1 MSTHPR
7 DGHEP
12 VNLRPVSA
20 DGRQRATPGPAPAA
34 GQHPEERAPE
44 GRLRRFLGRILRRR
58 RVSPRL
64 VLRALAIEQI
74 LIGRKREPG
83 TTSYGENVVR
93 ALGTAAGN
101 RVLARTQRVLDR
113 LARKT
118 DGLRAQQATLRTRA
132 GYCGGNLVAHP
143 DGGVRTVAETAGD
156 QDQQR
161 AVIAADIQDGSRR
174 HRRLP
179 RALRRIPVLVF
190 VADALLLLYFFSG
203 VTNVDWSSPLS
214 AALVF
219 AVLLAVMVTGIS
231 FAFFRF
237 AGDRLQQ
244 YKNDAGT
251 VPLRGLDEFTTV
263 AAALALAAMAILA
276 ALMFTR
282 MHAEVIDALGPGAG
296 GTAIIIGLTL
306 AVISILANTLVVAVH
321 ALDGSTEADRLD
333 ALGDA
338 VAGPLNRARRQL
350 EQADNLDQ
358 QIAVLARQAD
368 RAAAEGI
375 TRAGHQR
382 AAADRLIDAARAV
395 HQGAGP
401 LSEPAVD
408 PNNQDGVAGYRHT
421 EATPEADERPHRLAL
436 HHIHT
441 PLPGEQQSAGDE
453 QPAA

>member
-1 MSTHPR
+1 M
-7 DGHEP
+7 
-12 VNLRPVSA
+12 
-20 DGRQRATPGPAPAA
+20 
-34 GQHPEERAPE
+34 
-44 GRLRRFLGRILRRR
+44 
-58 RVSPRL
+58 
-64 VLRALAIEQI
+64 
-74 LIGRKREPG
+74 
-83 TTSYGENVVR
+83 
-93 ALGTAAGN
+93 
-101 RVLARTQRVLDR
+101 
-113 LARKT
+113 
-118 DGLRAQQATLRTRA
+118 A
-132 GYCGGNLVAHP
+132 GYCGGNFVAHP

-161 AVIAADIQDGSRR
+161 TVIAADIQDGSRR

-179 RALRRIPVLVF
+179 KTLRRIPVLVF

-219 AVLLAVMVTGIS
+219 AILLAVMVTGIS

-251 VPLRGLDEFTTV
+251 VPLRGLDEFT
-263 AAALALAAMAILA
+263 AASAVLALAAMAVLA

-282 MHAEVIDALGPGAG
+282 MHAEVIDALGNGAG

-338 VAGPLNRARRQL
+338 VAGPLNQARRQL

-358 QIAVLARQAD
+358 QIAVLAREAG

-382 AAADRLIDAARAV
+382 AAADRLIDAGRAV
-395 HQGAGP
+395 HQGTGP
-401 LSEPAVD
+401 LSEPAAD
-408 PNNQDGVAGYRHT
+408 PNSQAGVVGYRHT
-421 EATPEADERPHRLAL
+421 EATPEVDERPHRLAL

-441 PLPGEQQSAGDE
+441 PLPDEQQSAGQD

>member
-1 MSTHPR
+1 MSTPPAT
-7 DGHEP
+7 GTSP
-12 VNLRPVSA
+12 SA
-20 DGRQRATPGPAPAA
+20 SGPSPPTGSASATPGPAPAA
-34 GQHPEERAPE
+34 GQHQEERAPE
-44 GRLRRFLGRILRRR
+44 GRLRRFLSRILRRR
-58 RVSPRL
+58 RVSPRP

-83 TTSYGENVVR
+83 TTSYTENVVR
-93 ALGTAAGN
+93 ALGAAAGN
-101 RVLARTQRVLDR
+101 RVLAKTQRVLGR

-118 DGLRAQQATLRTRA
+118 DGLRALQATLRTLA
-132 GYCGGNLVAHP
+132 GYCGGNFVAHP

-161 AVIAADIQDGSRR
+161 TVIAADIQDGSRR

-179 RALRRIPVLVF
+179 KTLRRIPVLVF

-219 AVLLAVMVTGIS
+219 AILLAVMVTGIS

-251 VPLRGLDEFTTV
+251 VPLRGLDEFT
-263 AAALALAAMAILA
+263 AASAVLALAAMAVLA

-282 MHAEVIDALGPGAG
+282 MHAEVIDALGNGAG

-338 VAGPLNRARRQL
+338 VRRPAEPGPPPARAGGQPRSADRGTRPGSRSGRGRGHHQGRTPARRRRP
-350 EQADNLDQ
+350 A
-358 QIAVLARQAD
+358 
-368 RAAAEGI
+368 
-375 TRAGHQR
+375 HQR
-382 AAADRLIDAARAV
+382 RPRRPPGHGPAERACCRPRRPGRRGRL
-395 HQGAGP
+395 P
-401 LSEPAVD
+401 
-408 PNNQDGVAGYRHT
+408 
-421 EATPEADERPHRLAL
+421 PHRG
-436 HHIHT
+436 H
-441 PLPGEQQSAGDE
+441 PRGR
-453 QPAA
+453 

>member
-7 DGHEP
+7 DEREP
-12 VNLRPVSA
+12 VTLRPASA
-20 DGRQRATPGPAPAA
+20 DGQQPATPGPVSAA
-34 GQHPEERAPE
+34 DQHPEERAPE
-44 GRLRRFLGRILRRR
+44 GRLRRCLSRVLRRR
-58 RVSPRL
+58 RVSRRL

-74 LIGRKREPG
+74 LIGRKRDPS
-83 TTSYGENVVR
+83 TTSYAENVVR

-101 RVLARTQRVLDR
+101 RVLAKTQRTLDR
-113 LARKT
+113 LAKKA
-118 DGLRAQQATLRTRA
+118 DGLKARQATLRTRA
-132 GYCGGNLVAHP
+132 GYCGGNIVAHP
-143 DGGVRTVAETAGD
+143 DGGGRTVTETAED

-161 AVIAADIQDGSRR
+161 AVIAADIQNGSRR
-174 HRRLP
+174 HRQLSKT
-179 RALRRIPVLVF
+179 LRRIPVQVF

-203 VTNVDWSSPLS
+203 VTNVDWSSPFS

-219 AVLLAVMVTGIS
+219 ATLLAVMVTGIS
-231 FAFFRF
+231 FGFFRF

-251 VPLRGLDEFTTV
+251 VPLRGLDEFTMA
-263 AAALALAAMAILA
+263 AAALALAAMAVLA

-296 GTAIIIGLTL
+296 GTGIIIGLTL

-321 ALDGSTEADRLD
+321 ALDGSAEADRLD
-333 ALGDA
+333 ALGGA
-338 VAGPLNRARRQL
+338 IVGPLNRARRQL
-350 EQADNLDQ
+350 EQSDNLDQ
-358 QIAVLARQAD
+358 QITALAREAD
-368 RAAAEGI
+368 RAAAKGI

-382 AAADRLIDAARAV
+382 AAADRLIDAGRAV

-408 PNNQDGVAGYRHT
+408 PNSQDGVVGYRRT
-421 EATPEADERPHRLAL
+421 EAGPEVDERSHRLAL

-441 PLPGEQQSAGDE
+441 PLADEQQSAGKE
-453 QPAA
+453 EPAA